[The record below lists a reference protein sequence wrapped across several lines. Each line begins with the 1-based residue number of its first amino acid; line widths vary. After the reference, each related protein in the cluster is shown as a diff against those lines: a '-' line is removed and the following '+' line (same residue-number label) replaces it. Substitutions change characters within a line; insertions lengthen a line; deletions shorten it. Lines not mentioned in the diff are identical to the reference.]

1 MKKYALLS
9 SLLILILIGCQK
21 SDDSSPPE
29 SKDITYVLHLDDPFS
44 MYEIIPSYLNDPPY
58 QSSTV
63 NRGGELRAHGNFSGY
78 EELVT
83 LSFSG
88 TINNGGT
95 HGNAHFNKV
104 LANGNL
110 HLKMDTKCLTI
121 VDNVAVY
128 AGIVTEIIETP
139 FPPGTGIID
148 INSVLYF
155 KVKDNGSGQNSPP
168 DQYSPIVIIG
178 SPRGG
183 CESFAPDSPIWE
195 PFVDVTHQNDNIK
208 IN

>member
-1 MKKYALLS
+1 M
-9 SLLILILIGCQK
+9 ILILIGCQK
-21 SDDSSPPE
+21 PDDSSPQE
-29 SKDITYVLHLDDPFS
+29 SKDIAYVLHLNDPFF
-44 MYEIIPSYLNDPPY
+44 MYEIIPSNLNNPT
-58 QSSTV
+58 QQNTTV
-63 NRGGELRAHGNFSGY
+63 NRGGVLRAHGNFSGY
-78 EELVT
+78 EGLIT

-88 TINNGGT
+88 TINNSGT

-121 VDNVAVY
+121 VDNEAVY

-148 INSVLYF
+148 IDSVLYF
-155 KVKDNGSGQNSPP
+155 KVKDNGSGQNSPR
-168 DQYSPIVIIG
+168 DQYSPVVIIG

-183 CESFAPDSPIWE
+183 CASFSPDSPIWE
-195 PFVDVTHQNDNIK
+195 PLVDVTHQNDNIK